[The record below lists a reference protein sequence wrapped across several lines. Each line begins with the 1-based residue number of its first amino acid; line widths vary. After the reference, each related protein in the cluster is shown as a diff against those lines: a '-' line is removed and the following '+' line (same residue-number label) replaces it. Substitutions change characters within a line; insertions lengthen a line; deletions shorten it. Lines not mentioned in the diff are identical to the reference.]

1 MSVSAIVDNGVIT
14 NATSATSSSSSSSS
28 SSTLD
33 KDDFLQLLV
42 AQMKY
47 QDPLEPTSNT
57 EYISQYAT
65 FSEVEQM
72 QNMSQSMDLSRA
84 SSLVGQTVQITST
97 DSSGNETT
105 TMGKVDYVKYEN
117 SKAYVAIDESLYS
130 LDDVTYV
137 CDTDYLT
144 AYNLASSLVSSI
156 ADLPDV
162 DKVSLSDQNDITEML
177 ETYDGMDTYQKTFVA
192 DTVKKTIELYREKL
206 AEVVKNA
213 EEAADKVNNDGD
225 ASAETTTESESGEEV
240 TA

>member
-1 MSVSAIVDNGVIT
+1 
-14 NATSATSSSSSSSS
+14 
-28 SSTLD
+28 
-33 KDDFLQLLV
+33 
-42 AQMKY
+42 
-47 QDPLEPTSNT
+47 
-57 EYISQYAT
+57 
-65 FSEVEQM
+65 M

-137 CDTDYLT
+137 CDKDYLT
-144 AYNLASSLVSSI
+144 AYDLASSLVSSI

-225 ASAETTTESESGEEV
+225 ASAETTTDNESGEEV
-240 TA
+240 TV